1 LAAGLAIDDHKT
13 VQDISYAKLRQR
25 LLATGQKLVWTSP
38 PKPAATPAS
47 EKPAPVPASASAKPP
62 LP

>member
-25 LLATGQKLVWTSP
+25 LLATGQKLVWTPP
-38 PKPAATPAS
+38 PKPQTAPS
-47 EKPAPVPASASAKPP
+47 EANAVSQSPTRHGRPGN
-62 LP
+62 